1 MRLFHYRGIRVRP
14 WQRKLDIIIPV
25 VFSVILLIPAGL
37 FVFYNLEALKV
48 ADTQTIIIAVV
59 LVVVGITLG
68 ILLARVF
75 FEMTA
80 IGAKVDRLG
89 IWSLYCYDHGI
100 YYEKKRSGQNG
111 KTKIKYPKIYMKQRK
126 YDLDV
131 SFEMAGNKFQD
142 KFKKMGGELETSLF
156 MDFME
161 TSDEK
166 KFKTYTMAYSAFLNR
181 INVPEVEYIKGKG
194 LKLMENFYWDF
205 DSDPH
210 MIVAGGTGGG
220 KTVLLRSLILGLAK
234 IGVVNICDPKYADF
248 VTMAELDAFKGRVAF
263 TTEEIVEKFEEAYGE
278 MMERYRVMN
287 EKRKELN
294 QKELGKYYEY
304 GMGPYFL
311 VCDEF
316 NALMSVISGSDY
328 KLQKRFDN
336 ALTQLI
342 LKGRQAGVNVVTA
355 LQRPNREDLSSK
367 MQANMNMRLT
377 VGRLDEYG
385 YDIMFGE
392 INRTKEFKYIKR
404 LMGKRVY
411 GRGYATVNG
420 EVAREFYA
428 PNMAKDLIFYDE
440 YAKIERIPDPY
451 SYVENPNVS
460 PDIINNKEVQEIS
473 ERAIQGEPIEK
484 ESVVTL
490 SVTTD
495 TKDRHTLKEV
505 ADMIGCKRHQ
515 LFNVLKLIEDEGY
528 TTFDRD
534 DNGKQVL
541 SESEVAFVKELFA
554 FKATNDLTWSNA
566 VEQYFTRED

>member
-1 MRLFHYRGIRVRP
+1 MRLFHYWGVRVRP

-25 VFSVILLIPAGL
+25 IFSIILLIPAGL
-37 FVFYNLEALKV
+37 FVFNNLEALKV
-48 ADTQTIIIAVV
+48 VDVPTIVTAFV
-59 LVVVGITLG
+59 LVVVGIILG
-68 ILLARVF
+68 ILLVRVF
-75 FEMTA
+75 FEMTV
-80 IGAKVDRLG
+80 IGAKVDRQY
-89 IWSLYCYDHGI
+89 IWSRYCYDHGI

-181 INVPEVEYIKGKG
+181 INVPDVEYVKGKG

-210 MIVAGGTGGG
+210 MLVAGGTGGG

-248 VTMAELDAFKGRVAF
+248 VTMAELKAFKGRIAF
-263 TTEEIVEKFEEAYGE
+263 TTEEIVEQFEKAYVG
-278 MMERYRVMN
+278 MMERYRIMN
-287 EKRKELN
+287 EKRKELK
-294 QKELGKYYEY
+294 QKDLGKYRDY
-304 GMGPYFL
+304 GMTPYFL

-316 NALMSVISGSDY
+316 NALMSVISADY
-328 KLQKRFDN
+328 KLAKRFDN

-342 LKGRQAGVNVVTA
+342 LKGRQAGVNVILA
-355 LQRPNREDLSSK
+355 MQKPSREDLSSK
-367 MQANMNMRLT
+367 MQANMNMRLS

-385 YDIMFGE
+385 YDTMFGE

-411 GRGYATVNG
+411 GRGYGAVNG

-428 PNMAKDLIFYDE
+428 PNLDKKLVFYDE
-440 YAKIERIPDPY
+440 FAKLERIPDPY
-451 SYVENPNVS
+451 SYLENPNVNS
-460 PDIINNKEVQEIS
+460 DIINNKEVQEVSDIATGDGQFDS
-473 ERAIQGEPIEK
+473 QLG
-484 ESVVTL
+484 VN
-490 SVTTD
+490 TD
-495 TKDRHTLKEV
+495 TVEVEIKHNLKEV
-505 ADMIGCKRHQ
+505 ADFVGGTRPQIFK
-515 LFNVLKLIEDEGY
+515 LLKLIVDEGY
-528 TTFDRD
+528 TTFETDE
-534 DNGKQVL
+534 NNKWLL
-541 SESEVAFVKELFA
+541 SESDMSMVKELFD
-554 FKATNDLTWSNA
+554 FREKNSLTWTNT
-566 VEQYFTRED
+566 VEQYFSKAE